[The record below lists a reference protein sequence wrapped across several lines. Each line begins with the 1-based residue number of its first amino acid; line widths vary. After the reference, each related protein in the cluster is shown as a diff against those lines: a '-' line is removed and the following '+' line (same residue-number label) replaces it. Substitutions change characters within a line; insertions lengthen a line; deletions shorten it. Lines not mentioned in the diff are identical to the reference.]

1 MKSKNVSVSNT
12 TMDTREKKK
21 KRREE
26 KSENGKFLY
35 LFFFGGSGGDQ
46 KGAVNLALLCV
57 IHWNNSYNS
66 LPQNGSGTK
75 FFVESG
81 DVSMLGEYS

>member
-1 MKSKNVSVSNT
+1 MYQFQT
-12 TMDTREKKK
+12 QQWIPEKKK
-21 KRREE
+21 KKGE
-26 KSENGKFLY
+26 KKSQKMVNSFIF
-35 LFFFGGSGGDQ
+35 FFFGGGGGDQ